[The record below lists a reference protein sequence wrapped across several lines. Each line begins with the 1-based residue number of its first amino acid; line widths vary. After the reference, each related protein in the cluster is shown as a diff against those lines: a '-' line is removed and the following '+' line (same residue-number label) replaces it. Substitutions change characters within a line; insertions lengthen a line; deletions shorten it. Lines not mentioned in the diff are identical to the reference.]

1 MLQELI
7 NEDTRGP
14 GFPASYKYDGLLR
27 ELAALLVPHIVEHPS
42 VQKLLGGASQLVTR
56 EDMADY
62 VTMKLGDLDPIDRKL
77 IEEVVQE
84 KMDDLGPID
93 KDMVREVCEEVVE
106 ASEIDDKINEYM
118 CNNFDISDYESEI
131 KDIVDVDDAVET
143 HLNTYLHDEVV
154 SCIQGLKFNV
164 EVSSR

>member
-1 MLQELI
+1 MLQDLV

-27 ELAALLVPHIVEHPS
+27 ELAALLVPHILEHVD
-42 VQKLLGGASQLVTR
+42 VQRLFAGASQLVTR
-56 EDMADY
+56 ET
-62 VTMKLGDLDPIDRKL
+62 V
-77 IEEVVQE
+77 EEIVQA
-84 KMDDLGPID
+84 KMDELGPID
-93 KDMVREVCEEVVE
+93 KDMIREVCEEVVD
-106 ASEIDDKINEYM
+106 ASDIDDKINDWYV
-118 CNNFDISDYESEI
+118 NNFDISDYESEI
-131 KDIVDVDDAVET
+131 KDMVDVDDAVET

>member
-1 MLQELI
+1 MNYESQSQAFDAAIATAE
-7 NEDTRGP
+7 RQG
-14 GFPASYKYDGLLR
+14 ASKYDGVLK
-27 ELAALLVPHIVEHPS
+27 ELAALLVPHIMAHPDMISGFGFDPAAVEEI
-42 VQKLLGGASQLVTR
+42 VKA
-56 EDMADY
+56 
-62 VTMKLGDLDPIDRKL
+62 
-77 IEEVVQE
+77 

-93 KDMVREVCEEVVE
+93 KDMVREVCEEVVD
-106 ASEIDDKINEYM
+106 ASDIDDKINDYM

-154 SCIQGLKFNV
+154 SCIQGLQFNV

>member
-1 MLQELI
+1 ME
-7 NEDTRGP
+7 
-14 GFPASYKYDGLLR
+14 KYDGVLK
-27 ELAALLVPHIVEHPS
+27 ELAALLVPHIMAHPDMISGFGFDPAAVEEI
-42 VQKLLGGASQLVTR
+42 VKA
-56 EDMADY
+56 
-62 VTMKLGDLDPIDRKL
+62 
-77 IEEVVQE
+77 

-93 KDMVREVCEEVVE
+93 KAMIREVCEEVIE

-164 EVSSR
+164 EVTSR

>member
-1 MLQELI
+1 ME
-7 NEDTRGP
+7 
-14 GFPASYKYDGLLR
+14 KYDGVLK
-27 ELAALLVPHIVEHPS
+27 ELAALLVPHIMAHPDMISGFGFDPAAVEEI
-42 VQKLLGGASQLVTR
+42 VQAKV
-56 EDMADY
+56 
-62 VTMKLGDLDPIDRKL
+62 
-77 IEEVVQE
+77 
-84 KMDDLGPID
+84 DDLGLIDKVFAREIVRGELDLTVEELVKAKMDELGPLD
-93 KDMVREVCEEVVE
+93 KDMIREVCEEVVD
-106 ASEIDDKINEYM
+106 ASDIDDKINEYM